1 MSNFPNNFDD
11 DTTLPFVNDNITEIG
26 GDAINALRD
35 AVFAIEQN
43 IGLGAQG
50 TTASIAA
57 RFGIS
62 FNPDGSLKPS
72 VLTGLGLV
80 TLPVT
85 NDQIAD
91 WAQIPERK
99 LVLDHKTQD
108 LFNYIRDL
116 SGDINIA
123 LGWISATG
131 IKLEPHLIGA
141 IYRHTMDQI
150 DVAST
155 SGFFLNNNLRTLRNN
170 LNSYTLVAD
179 MNAELLAHQWA
190 DGSEF
195 GSGANITTNNGSLYK
210 NFYAHVGSG
219 IFINTSRFNT
229 VPQTADNVQLFAEFI
244 DQASIFL
251 LGTRIQNLYSAGI
264 SRISRSSSLTTDGY
278 GQFIV
283 PPTPAIA
290 YLKDIGNNSNP
301 FDDINAGDDI
311 IQFAPAPGLQAANI
325 FDEQFALVKVGDII
339 RVNYGTVEVPF
350 VIKEKKYN
358 SVGLNKTYI
367 VRIAGKNLAYQPNA
381 IARIDKPLMN
391 NNKWGEL
398 SISPVNN
405 LFAGIPSLLIN
416 NPRGAQAL
424 GLGFNPA
431 QFDETHYKLYLAL
444 YPTGYATDGYTI
456 LPAIDVTGNR
466 GTTPGLYTLESI
478 VQATNNAFRALGY
491 NYRFSA
497 FAYQGEFGIC
507 LADSYNNAAFSIIS
521 VPLKADG
528 SIDVLANNVALPNN
542 VVDIQPTVGTVA
554 PDPLGFGPTGSAVA
568 SPPFYSIYGSSAA
581 SQNPTKIF
589 MPLRRNNYYVNGSEA
604 ERLAKE
610 DDQALDGYGDGYWVA
625 TIQNVQTPS
634 GRVETTYRIPLDLSA
649 SGLKAGKTIVVQ
661 SLGQGGLVD
670 YGRFIIKTVS
680 LGCCSP
686 SNFTDITVYDAVHA
700 KGFSPTATLGVGGT
714 VAVYF
719 GSDSVSFNAESA
731 TDLAV
736 VASPF
741 KRHFEVYVQDTGK
754 TFTHERG
761 RINLS
766 GGTIT
771 VNGVP
776 LFGYAQLNKLD
787 IIKISPKLRG
797 YQFGSVNKITLSIFN
812 YSDTT
817 GQFDGYLASYDG
829 TNFTHVGP
837 HIFGRKGEITRFY
850 DETGTDYIDIIL
862 DVNTTISA
870 FTNQVIDFQLF
881 PSLQL
886 DDELMLL
893 GTCQV
898 NDSLQQVTRIVD
910 ARQFGNI
917 SEKDLSTSVFDFVS
931 APERYMHVPG
941 VIRGFDVFNT
951 FGGSRGV
958 IDMAGGIA
966 VVDGKIFNVNNKTI
980 SIPFVQEL
988 FNSSTFPMQWAVC
1001 INSKGDYET
1010 IALQDFDLTL
1020 GTVSTVPRVVTV
1032 KDITSST
1039 TYSIPSI
1046 TFADLVNTRR
1056 DVVVLYVV
1064 QSVITSGSIA
1074 LTMKDA
1080 RRFVLKKDWGER
1092 PTVTSAI
1099 DNGEFRNFN
1108 SLTSWFNLY
1117 GGFSSTATIKGTFT
1131 ASAGTLPS
1139 NLTFNTPVRLF
1150 GDGSAT
1156 LTQTSGSLSIT
1167 NVGLDSF
1174 TINSTGTTTAYASAI
1189 PVGFSTVVS
1198 SVLSNSTV
1206 NFNPTGG
1213 GSFVFTAGTAVSNCI
1228 FNCTGSGGPL
1238 QFFGT
1243 TFVNGCTFN
1252 LNSASEALYFG
1263 GNAKNCIINVNGAN
1277 TLITIDTTATVEG
1290 CTFNLTGGSTTVNIL
1305 GNVSGCTFTFS
1316 NNTTQLPLTLSS
1328 VSTNNFAFTNNKI
1341 ITGGG
1346 STAPTSLLKVL
1357 DASNGVI
1364 TNNSFF
1370 RGTLALTSGYIAA
1383 PSPYTSGLVEVSTNF
1398 FDSTTADGSTQN
1410 LVSNLPLP
1418 WIYRNN
1424 LNTPPTVT
1432 LRTVTS
1438 GPYTVVANDHVIV
1451 VNSSV
1456 SSITVNLPQLS
1467 LIPLGRTIVIK
1478 DGNGTFDSFPLTL
1491 HRAVNTETIEGLA
1504 SDYIYQIPFGS
1515 VTLVALST
1523 GWAII

>member
-35 AVFAIEQN
+35 AVFALEQN
-43 IGLGAQG
+43 VGLGAQG

-62 FNPDGSLKPS
+62 FNPDGTLKPS

-99 LVLDHKTQD
+99 LALDHKTQD

-150 DVAST
+150 DVSND
-155 SGFFLNNNLRTLRNN
+155 SSQFLNNNLRALRNN

-179 MNAELLAHQWA
+179 INAELLAHQWA

-195 GSGANITTNNGSLYK
+195 GSGADIVTNNGSLYS

-290 YLKDIGNNSNP
+290 YLKDIGNNSSP

-325 FDEQFALVKVGDII
+325 FDEQFALVKIGDII

-350 VIKEKKYN
+350 IIKEKKYN
-358 SVGLNKTYI
+358 SVGGNKTYI
-367 VRIAGKNLAYQPNA
+367 IRIAGKNLAYQPNA
-381 IARIDKPLMN
+381 IARIDRPLFN

-405 LFAGIPSLLIN
+405 FFAGTPSLIIN

-431 QFDETHYKLYLAL
+431 QFDEKHYILYLAL

-456 LPAIDVTGNR
+456 LPGIDVTGNR

-478 VQATNNAFRALGY
+478 VQATNNAFRAVGY

-497 FAYQGEFGIC
+497 FSYQGEFGIC
-507 LADSYNNAAFSIIS
+507 LADSYNNAGFSILS

-528 SIDVLANNVALPNN
+528 TIDVLANNIAFPNN
-542 VVDIQPTVGTVA
+542 VVDIQPVVGTVA
-554 PDPLGFGPTGSAVA
+554 PDPLGFGPIGSAIA
-568 SPPFYSIYGSSAA
+568 SPPFYSVYGSSAA

-589 MPLRRNNYYVNGSEA
+589 VPLRRNNYYVNGSES

-610 DDQALDGYGDGYWVA
+610 DDQALDGYGDGYWVG
-625 TIQNVQTPS
+625 TIHIRSTPS
-634 GRVETTYRIPLDLSA
+634 GRVETTYRVPLDLST

-661 SLGQGGLVD
+661 PVPGTTGNLVD
-670 YGRFIIKTVS
+670 YGRFTIKS
-680 LGCCSP
+680 IALGCCSP

-700 KGFSPTATLGVGGT
+700 RGFSPTTTLDVVGQ
-714 VAVYF
+714 VALYF

-731 TDLAV
+731 TDLTV
-736 VASPF
+736 LSPF
-741 KRHFEVYVQDTGK
+741 KRHFEVYVNDIGK

-761 RINLS
+761 RMNIS
-766 GGTIT
+766 GGTMT

-776 LFGYAQLNKLD
+776 LYGFAQLDKLD
-787 IIKISPKLRG
+787 IVKISPKLRG
-797 YQFGSVNKITLSIFN
+797 YQFGSVTKITLSIFN
-812 YSDTT
+812 YNDTT

-829 TNFTHVGP
+829 TSFTHVGP
-837 HIFGRKGEITRFY
+837 HISGRKGEITRFY
-850 DETGTDYIDIIL
+850 DETGTDYIDVIFDINTII
-862 DVNTTISA
+862 SS
-870 FTNQVIDFQLF
+870 FTNQVMDFQLF
-881 PSLQL
+881 PTLQL
-886 DDELMLL
+886 DDEILLL

-910 ARQFGNI
+910 ARQFGNT
-917 SEKDLSTSVFDFVS
+917 SEKDLTNSVFDFMS
-931 APERYMHVPG
+931 APERYMHING

-951 FGGSRGV
+951 FGGSLGV
-958 IDMAGGIA
+958 IDMAGGI
-966 VVDGKIFNVNNKTI
+966 VLVDGKLFNINNKTV
-980 SIPFVQEL
+980 SIPFAQEL
-988 FNSSTFPMQWAVC
+988 FGFTLFPINWALC

-1010 IALQDFDLTL
+1010 IVLQDYDSITGNVNSL
-1020 GTVSTVPRVVTV
+1020 PRVVV
-1032 KDITSST
+1032 LKDPVSAV
-1039 TYSIPSI
+1039 TYNVPSLVWN
-1046 TFADLVNTRR
+1046 DLVNSRR
-1056 DVVVLYVV
+1056 DLTPLYVIR
-1064 QSVITSGSIA
+1064 STITSGSIA
-1074 LTMKDA
+1074 LVALDA
-1080 RRFVLKKDWGER
+1080 RRFVFKKDWGER
-1092 PTVTSAI
+1092 PTLTAGV
-1099 DNGEFRNFN
+1099 DDGEFKNFT
-1108 SLTSWFNLY
+1108 SLTTWFNLY
-1117 GGFSSTATIKGTFT
+1117 GTFSNSVNVKGTFAG
-1131 ASAGTLPS
+1131 ASLPS
-1139 NLTFNTPVRLF
+1139 NFTFTTPTKLY
-1150 GDGSAT
+1150 GDGVAT
-1156 LTQTSGSLSIT
+1156 LTQTSGSLSFT
-1167 NVGLDSF
+1167 NVSLDNF
-1174 TINSTGTTTAYASAI
+1174 TINSTGTATSYASAI
-1189 PVGFSTVVS
+1189 PVGFSNVVPS
-1198 SVLSNSTV
+1198 ILSNSTI

-1213 GSFVFTAGTAVSNCI
+1213 GSFVHTGGTAINNCI
-1228 FNCTGSGGPL
+1228 YNYTGSGGPL
-1238 QFFGT
+1238 DFFGT
-1243 TFVNGCTFN
+1243 TLVNDCTFN
-1252 LNSASEALYFG
+1252 LNGTSETLYFA
-1263 GNAKNCIINVNGAN
+1263 GNIKNSVINVNAAN
-1277 TLITIDTTATVEG
+1277 CTVIIDAAATAEG
-1290 CTFNLTGGSTTVNIL
+1290 CIFNLNGGNTTFSIL
-1305 GNVSGCTFTFS
+1305 GNVSACAFNFTNS
-1316 NNTTQLPLTLSS
+1316 VAQLPITLSS
-1328 VSTNNFAFTNNKI
+1328 VVTSSFSFVNNKVV
-1341 ITGGG
+1341 TGGG
-1346 STAPTSLLKVL
+1346 SVAPTSLLKVL
-1357 DASNGVI
+1357 DSSNGTI
-1364 TNNSFF
+1364 NNNYLF
-1370 RGTLALTSGYIAA
+1370 RGSLSLSSGYIAA
-1383 PSPYTSGLVEVSTNF
+1383 PSPYTAGLVEVANNF
-1398 FDSTTADGSTQN
+1398 FDSTTSDGSSQN

-1418 WIYRNN
+1418 WVYRNN
-1424 LNTPPTVT
+1424 LNTPPTVI

-1438 GPYTVVANDHVIV
+1438 GPYAVVANDHVIV
-1451 VNSSV
+1451 VNASTV
-1456 SSITVNLPQLS
+1456 SITINLPQVS
-1467 LIPLGRTIVIK
+1467 SIPLGRVLVIK
-1478 DGNGTFDSFPLTL
+1478 DGNGNFDSFPLIL
-1491 HRAVNTETIEGLA
+1491 HRGAVGETIENMTA
-1504 SDYIYQIPFGS
+1504 DYTYGIPYGS
-1515 VTLVALST
+1515 LNLVATST
-1523 GWAII
+1523 GWIII